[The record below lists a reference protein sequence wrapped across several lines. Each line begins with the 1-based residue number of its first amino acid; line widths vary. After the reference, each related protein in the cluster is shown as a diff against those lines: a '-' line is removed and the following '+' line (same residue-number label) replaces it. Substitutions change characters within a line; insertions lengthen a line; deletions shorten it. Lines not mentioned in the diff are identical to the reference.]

1 MAAVAQREREVE
13 GELEAAQRQAKE
25 LAAQRDA
32 LKSTAQ
38 AEDQAMQVGVC
49 RGARAR
55 AGRGNMDWLVRAVQA
70 WVCNCGLCNW
80 GGRHSCC
87 LCMIVSCGSGGGGT
101 AAVVVLL
108 LWRKI

>member
-13 GELEAAQRQAKE
+13 GELETAQRQAKE

-49 RGARAR
+49 RGEGKGWTRE
-55 AGRGNMDWLVRAVQA
+55 
-70 WVCNCGLCNW
+70 CGLACA
-80 GGRHSCC
+80 GCAGLGMKLRP
-87 LCMIVSCGSGGGGT
+87 L
-101 AAVVVLL
+101 
-108 LWRKI
+108 